1 MKKITSVILAAGKS
15 SRFKATKSKIFQD
28 LAGTSIIEHVYKLA
42 EKISGNDIIFVC
54 NNDNIVDLR
63 KIFSKAKFVVQKNQ
77 SGTADAILCAK
88 KYILNKNIL
97 ILFGDVPL
105 ITSKS
110 IKKLIINFDKNKSI
124 GSMIAFKSNLPF
136 GYGRVKIKNKFI
148 ESIVEET
155 NATESERKINLC
167 NSGVMICNSKLL
179 FQHVA
184 KISNRNIKKEKFLP
198 DIFNIFY
205 FNNIGFSYVICPEEE
220 MLGINTINDFIRLDN
235 IYQKKLADKI
245 ISNGVIIKQPNTV
258 RLSFD
263 SRIQKGVIIEPFV
276 HIKKGVLIKK
286 NALILSHSILEGCVI
301 DVNSK
306 IGPSARIRPGSKI
319 GQNVKIGNYVEI
331 KNSIIGNDTSISH
344 LSYIG
349 DSILGKNINIGAGT
363 ITCNYDGKKK
373 SQTIIKDNV
382 FIGSNCS
389 LIAPIKIGH
398 NSTIGAGSVVSKDIP
413 SNHLALERAEIKI
426 LRKLNKK

>member
-1 MKKITSVILAAGKS
+1 MLQKFQIGIL
-15 SRFKATKSKIFQD
+15 
-28 LAGTSIIEHVYKLA
+28 
-42 EKISGNDIIFVC
+42 
-54 NNDNIVDLR
+54 
-63 KIFSKAKFVVQKNQ
+63 
-77 SGTADAILCAK
+77 
-88 KYILNKNIL
+88 
-97 ILFGDVPL
+97 
-105 ITSKS
+105 
-110 IKKLIINFDKNKSI
+110 
-124 GSMIAFKSNLPF
+124 
-136 GYGRVKIKNKFI
+136 
-148 ESIVEET
+148 
-155 NATESERKINLC
+155 
-167 NSGVMICNSKLL
+167 
-179 FQHVA
+179 
-184 KISNRNIKKEKFLP
+184 KKEKFLP

-413 SNHLALERAEIKI
+413 SNHLALERAEIKNI
-426 LRKLNKK
+426 KKT